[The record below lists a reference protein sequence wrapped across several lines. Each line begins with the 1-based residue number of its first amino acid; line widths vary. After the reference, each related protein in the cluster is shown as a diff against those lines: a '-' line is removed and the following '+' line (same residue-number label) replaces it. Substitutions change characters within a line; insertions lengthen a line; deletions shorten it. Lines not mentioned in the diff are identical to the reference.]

1 MYMWRGVAGVAG
13 KGGVESKKIFGEFPL
28 GFGCMRLAWRM
39 GTVTQ
44 PTVIAEPTDKIWTKD
59 SS

>member
-1 MYMWRGVAGVAG
+1 MAG
-13 KGGVESKKIFGEFPL
+13 KGGVESRKIFGEFPL
-28 GFGCMRLAWRM
+28 GVGCMRLAWRM

-44 PTVIAEPTDKIWTKD
+44 PTVIAEPADKIWTKD